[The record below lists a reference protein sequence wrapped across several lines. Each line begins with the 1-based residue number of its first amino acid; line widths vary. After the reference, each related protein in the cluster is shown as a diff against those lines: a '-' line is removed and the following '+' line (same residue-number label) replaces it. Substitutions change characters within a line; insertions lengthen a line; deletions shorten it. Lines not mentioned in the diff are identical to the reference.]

1 MCARANKNEVTR
13 ELLDL
18 MAAAYSMIKQLHPET
33 NQLLMFA
40 TDDGACVQG
49 YRESPTWAKSRIV
62 DGYKSPNGD
71 YQIRDF
77 GEED

>member
-1 MCARANKNEVTR
+1 MCARANKTEITKG
-13 ELLDL
+13 LLDL
-18 MAAAYSMIKQLHPET
+18 METAYCLVKQLYPEA

-40 TDDGACVQG
+40 TEDGACVEG

-62 DGYKSPNGD
+62 DGYKSQNGD